1 MTLLVIVGVLFGI
14 ILGQF
19 FTCYVLIPACGLAL
33 VFGLADPAHMNSNLL
48 DSFLHFVVLTTTMQ
62 IGYVVGLVVGNFH
75 PEPMRSKQLK
85 DSHFDEI
92 LSRHAEASARDKK
105 AA

>member
-19 FTCYVLIPACGLAL
+19 FKCYVLIPACGLAL
-33 VFGLADPAHMNSNLL
+33 VFVLADPAHMNSNLL
-48 DSFLHFVVLTTTMQ
+48 NSFLHFVVLTTTIQ
-62 IGYVVGLVVGNFH
+62 IGYVVGLVVSNFH
-75 PEPMRSKQLK
+75 PEPMRSKQ
-85 DSHFDEI
+85 DPHFDEI
-92 LSRHAEASARDKK
+92 LSSHAEASARDRK

>member
-19 FTCYVLIPACGLAL
+19 FKCYVLIPVCGLAL
-33 VFGLADPAHMNSNLL
+33 VFVLADPAHMNSNLL

-85 DSHFDEI
+85 DSHFDENFI
-92 LSRHAEASARDKK
+92 TSR
-105 AA
+105 